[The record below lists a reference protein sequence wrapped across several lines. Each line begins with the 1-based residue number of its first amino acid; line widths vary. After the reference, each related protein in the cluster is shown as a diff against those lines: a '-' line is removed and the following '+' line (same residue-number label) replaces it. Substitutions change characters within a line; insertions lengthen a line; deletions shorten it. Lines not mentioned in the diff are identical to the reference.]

1 MVSVLWKSCDTGGHY
16 EENDLNSSKKA
27 SFLAV
32 ENHRMNRIYK
42 SLLWPRHWGNLE
54 NIAQKSAFSWVG
66 GKSHLLEGIRAVDY
80 KCLLVIGIEQNISQE
95 KKLVVAETFMKKP
108 DNRNVTN

>member
-1 MVSVLWKSCDTGGHY
+1 MVSVLGKSCDTGGHY

-42 SLLWPRHWGNLE
+42 SLL
-54 NIAQKSAFSWVG
+54 
-66 GKSHLLEGIRAVDY
+66 
-80 KCLLVIGIEQNISQE
+80 
-95 KKLVVAETFMKKP
+95 
-108 DNRNVTN
+108 